1 MSIMANKKASK
12 AIKKI
17 IDALE
22 ENKKEVSAMYV
33 DEKFYLDVQSI
44 FEEALADAEQD
55 EEECP

>member
-1 MSIMANKKASK
+1 MANKKASK

-44 FEEALADAEQD
+44 FGEALDDAQQD